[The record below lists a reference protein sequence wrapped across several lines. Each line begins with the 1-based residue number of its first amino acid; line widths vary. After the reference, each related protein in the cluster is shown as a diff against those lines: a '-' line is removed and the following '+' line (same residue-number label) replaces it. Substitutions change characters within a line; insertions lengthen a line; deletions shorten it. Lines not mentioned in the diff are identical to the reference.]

1 MSSTQVSKPTGPLEK
16 ILVTG
21 ATGQQGGNLAKLLLQ
36 KNHKVYAL
44 VRNIQS
50 STAQELKKEGAN
62 LVKGD
67 LNNFDSIEQ
76 AVNGVDSIFLMGT
89 PFEDGTEG
97 ETRRGK
103 LMADIAKEKNVKHLV
118 YSSVANADRNTGI
131 PHFESKYKVEQHIQN
146 LGIPYT
152 IIGPTFFME
161 NLLGPQLWPGLEQG
175 QLALPLPPSSILQQ
189 IALQNIAEFSALVL
203 EHSKTF
209 LDKRIDIASDE
220 VTGEQAT
227 KVLSNELGRTI
238 RYVHIP
244 LDRVRE
250 GNEDVARMF
259 EWYEKVG
266 TGIDIPSL
274 HQEYPQVNWLSFKD
288 WAKSQLQIPITRL
301 QRKE

>member
-21 ATGQQGGNLAKLLLQ
+21 ATGQQGGTLAKLLLQ

-50 STAQELKKEGAN
+50 PAAQELKNEGAN

-67 LNNFDSIEQ
+67 LNNLDSLEQ

-89 PFEDGTEG
+89 PLEDGIEG

-103 LMADIAKEKNVKHLV
+103 MMADIAKEKNVKHLV

-161 NLLGPQLWPGLEQG
+161 NLLTYLKPGLEQG
-175 QLALPLPPSSILQQ
+175 QLALPLSPSSILQQ
-189 IALQNIAEFSALVL
+189 SAVQNIAEFSALVL

-227 KVLSNELGRTI
+227 KVLSNELGRKI

-244 LDRVRE
+244 LDKVRE
-250 GNEDVARMF
+250 GNEDMARMF

-266 TGIDIPSL
+266 TGIDISSL
-274 HQEYPQVNWLSFKD
+274 RQEYPQVNWLSFED
-288 WAKSQLQIPITRL
+288 WAKSQLLEFKGRSSSS
-301 QRKE
+301 